1 MSVDIILVIQV
12 HSWCN
17 TTSCVESA
25 ETLQIYSTTIY
36 IYIFF
41 FSMESMD
48 NCRWKVRI
56 NVTHIHTFNPITLR
70 VFAILSAI
78 RLRMLKPLTCQSQ
91 LQQTTVLNIFLCQ
104 RK

>member
-36 IYIFF
+36 IYIFL
-41 FSMESMD
+41 MESMD
-48 NCRWKVRI
+48 NCRWKVQI
-56 NVTHIHTFNPITLR
+56 NVTHIHTFNPIALR
-70 VFAILSAI
+70 TSKTPRSFCHSECSKIKDA
-78 RLRMLKPLTCQSQ
+78 
-91 LQQTTVLNIFLCQ
+91 
-104 RK
+104 